1 MSTGET
7 PAERL
12 ARWTATDL
20 AIGIAAQGEQ
30 LRSQLAERVAEI
42 DDLRARL
49 VQLSTRVAQLE
60 AENADLR
67 VEISRLHDPAELERL
82 ARSCLGMVGPG
93 EVAFVVPGRTADRF
107 AC

>member
-1 MSTGET
+1 MTEEET

-30 LRSQLAERVAEI
+30 LRSQLAERVTEI

-49 VQLSTRVAQLE
+49 AQLTTRVAQLD
-60 AENADLR
+60 AENAELR
-67 VEISRLHDPAELERL
+67 RHASRVPVTALAKRVYRK
-82 ARSCLGMVGPG
+82 ARS
-93 EVAFVVPGRTADRF
+93 VAVARRAR
-107 AC
+107 

>member
-1 MSTGET
+1 MSASET

-30 LRSQLAERVAEI
+30 LRAQLAERVAEI

-49 VQLSTRVAQLE
+49 AQLTTRVAQLE
-60 AENADLR
+60 AENAELR
-67 VEISRLHDPAELERL
+67 RHAGRVPLTSLAKRIYRK
-82 ARSCLGMVGPG
+82 ARSAAAARRP
-93 EVAFVVPGRTADRF
+93 R
-107 AC
+107 